1 LKDTC
6 IIILNEDKAVY
17 MIVEKVAFKYVEGV
31 TFSTKILQEFI
42 GSIIVCD
49 NLQKKVI
56 KKIFK
61 QKLYGNTF
69 WLKFYS
75 FILGRYTL
83 KVEYEYQEQISIGEL
98 KKILIKSLKENM
110 NISLSI
116 ILFGKS
122 KLKEDTKII
131 INGIEKAVN
140 YQEILYTLGYNK
152 GDIF

>member
-1 LKDTC
+1 
-6 IIILNEDKAVY
+6 
-17 MIVEKVAFKYVEGV
+17 
-31 TFSTKILQEFI
+31 
-42 GSIIVCD
+42 
-49 NLQKKVI
+49 
-56 KKIFK
+56 
-61 QKLYGNTF
+61 
-69 WLKFYS
+69 
-75 FILGRYTL
+75 
-83 KVEYEYQEQISIGEL
+83 
-98 KKILIKSLKENM
+98 M